1 MLRRQGSY
9 LVVRKISP
17 LVYELDLTDDSRIY
31 PVISIA
37 YLSRYHVRDDP
48 FKCTLAPPGPVEYS
62 AETDMFGDDT
72 RDRKHWELERV
83 VDHATRRGKTY
94 YLVRWKGY
102 GPQYDKWLKLEA
114 LKHAAR
120 LVEDYHERLQRKE
133 ELRGAG
139 DGVREK
145 RRDRRRKQGS

>member
-1 MLRRQGSY
+1 M
-9 LVVRKISP
+9 
-17 LVYELDLTDDSRIY
+17 DLTDDSRIY

-37 YLSRYHVRDDP
+37 YLLRYYVCNDL
-48 FKCTLAPPGPVEYS
+48 FKRISVLPGPVEYG
-62 AETDMFGDDT
+62 AETDTFGDNAY
-72 RDRKHWELERV
+72 DRKHWELECV
-83 VDHATRRGKTY
+83 VDHATRYGKTH

-102 GPQYDKWLKLEA
+102 GPQYDKWLKPEA
-114 LKHAAR
+114 LKYAVR
-120 LVEDYHERLQRKE
+120 LVEEYHERLRRKE